1 MSLKFGEIGNP
12 FSPIERVLTYNKMI
26 FSKIFPENETA
37 LNFVSF

>member
-1 MSLKFGEIGNP
+1 MSLKFGEIANP

-26 FSKIFPENETA
+26 FPENETA